1 MLTPLC
7 GHELLFFIFYVV
19 IVVGFLTNGTS
30 VIEGQSFN
38 VCVAVTNPP
47 QQIPMLLSFD
57 IKLNILPVT
66 AGEQLAPPCIT

>member
-1 MLTPLC
+1 MLAPLC

-19 IVVGFLTNGTS
+19 AVVGFLTNGTS

-47 QQIPMLLSFD
+47 QQLLSFD
-57 IKLNILPVT
+57 IELNILPVT